1 MRKDLTTAL
10 TRFYRAK
17 DLVCIDR
24 FIMSDLQRNEGRA
37 CLGRRTAVVL
47 QNAIEQN
54 KRPKFQS
61 IDRVKA
67 PAKWAG
73 RRCPAMSPGAT

>member
-1 MRKDLTTAL
+1 
-10 TRFYRAK
+10 
-17 DLVCIDR
+17 
-24 FIMSDLQRNEGRA
+24 MSDLKRDEGSA

-54 KRPKFQS
+54 KRPKFQN

-67 PAKWAG
+67 PAKGAG
-73 RRCPAMSPGAT
+73 RRCPAMSPWQHSSWGAALRRVVLVQ